1 MTMRRVSTV
10 LMGLAAAT
18 VIVGCGSHG
27 DRDRV
32 QLDAGVGQSGVLT
45 RADRLPDGHPPIDS
59 HPRQRV
65 LPEGHP
71 PVLEALPACP
81 GLGRSPRNGQN
92 VFEGATP
99 DVPQL
104 ISI

>member
-1 MTMRRVSTV
+1 MQRVSTV
-10 LMGLAAAT
+10 LLALATAT

-32 QLDAGVGQSGVLT
+32 QFDAGVGQSGVLT

-59 HPRQRV
+59 PHERWV

-71 PVLEALPACP
+71 PVLESLPTCP
-81 GLGRSPRNGQN
+81 GLGRSPKGGQN

-99 DVPQL
+99 DVPKL

>member
-1 MTMRRVSTV
+1 MRRVSTV
-10 LMGLAAAT
+10 LLALATAT

-27 DRDRV
+27 DRERA
-32 QLDAGVGQSGVLT
+32 QFGAGVGQSGVLT

-59 HPRQRV
+59 HQRRWV

-71 PVLEALPACP
+71 PVLERLPTCP

-99 DVPQL
+99 DVPKS

>member
-1 MTMRRVSTV
+1 MRRVSTV
-10 LMGLAAAT
+10 LLGLATAAL
-18 VIVGCGSHG
+18 IVGCGSHG

-32 QLDAGVGQSGVLT
+32 QFDAGVGQSGVLM

-59 HPRQRV
+59 HPRQWA

-71 PVLEALPACP
+71 PVLERLPTCP
-81 GLGRSPRNGQN
+81 GLGRSPGNGQN

-99 DVPQL
+99 DVPKL